1 MGKDILSV
9 LDMRENLG
17 FIIAES
23 LKMKSEHAKKIVS
36 KHPPFVNKN
45 FALVFEK
52 PSLRTKASFAVAI
65 HQLGGACVFMGPEEV
80 QVGKRESASDV
91 GKVLSRYFDGIVYR
105 GFSHENVVALAE
117 GASIPVINALDEL
130 EHPCQAV
137 ADLMTLNEKKGV
149 LKGKKLAYVG
159 DSNNVCNSL
168 LLACSVIG
176 MDMSVASPTNY
187 QPKQQ
192 IMSQVE
198 KITSTSGAKIEV
210 MTNPFKAV
218 DNADVVYTDV
228 WISMGQESDHEAKA
242 KLLMPYQVSNKLMS
256 KAKPDALF
264 MHCMP
269 AHRGLEVLPEVIDG
283 DRSIVFDQAENRL
296 YAHKAILELAMQ

>member
-1 MGKDILSV
+1 
-9 LDMRENLG
+9 
-17 FIIAES
+17 
-23 LKMKSEHAKKIVS
+23 
-36 KHPPFVNKN
+36 
-45 FALVFEK
+45 
-52 PSLRTKASFAVAI
+52 
-65 HQLGGACVFMGPEEV
+65 
-80 QVGKRESASDV
+80 
-91 GKVLSRYFDGIVYR
+91 
-105 GFSHENVVALAE
+105 
-117 GASIPVINALDEL
+117 
-130 EHPCQAV
+130 
-137 ADLMTLNEKKGV
+137 MTLNEKKGV

>member
-1 MGKDILSV
+1 MVKDILSV

-23 LKMKSEHAKKIVS
+23 LKMKGEHARKAIRKN
-36 KHPPFVNKN
+36 PPLLEKN

-65 HQLGGACVFMGPEEV
+65 NQLGGSTVYMGPDEV

-91 GKVLSRYFDGIVYR
+91 GKVLSRYFDGIIYR
-105 GFSHENVVALAE
+105 GFSHENIVNLAE
-117 GASIPVINALDEL
+117 GATIPVINALDDL

-137 ADLMTLNEKKGV
+137 SDLMTLNEKKGV
-149 LKGKKLAYVG
+149 LKGKKLAFIG

-168 LLACSVIG
+168 LLASAIIG
-176 MDMSVASPTNY
+176 MDMSVASPTSF
-187 QPKQQ
+187 QPRQE
-192 IMSQVE
+192 ILSQAM
-198 KITSTSGAKIEV
+198 KIATTSGAKIEV
-210 MTNPFKAV
+210 ITNPYKAAE
-218 DNADVVYTDV
+218 NADVIYTDV
-228 WISMGQESDHEAKA
+228 WVSMGQEDERDAKE
-242 KLLMPYQVSNKLMS
+242 KLLMPYQVNLKLMS
-256 KAKPDALF
+256 KAKNDAVF

-296 YAHKAILELAMQ
+296 HTHKAILELAMQ

>member
-23 LKMKSEHAKKIVS
+23 LKMKSEHSKKIMR
-36 KHPPFVNKN
+36 KNPPFVNKT

-65 HQLGGACVFMGPEEV
+65 NQLGGATVFMGPDEV

-105 GFSHENVVALAE
+105 GFSHENVVNLAE
-117 GASIPVINALDEL
+117 GASIPVINALDDL

-168 LLACSVIG
+168 LLACAVIG

-187 QPKQQ
+187 QPKQE

-198 KITSTSGAKIEV
+198 KIASSSGAKIEV
-210 MTNPFKAV
+210 LTNPFKAV

-228 WISMGQESDHEAKA
+228 WVSMGQESEREAKE
-242 KLLMPYQVSNKLMS
+242 KLMLPYQVSQKLMN

-296 YAHKAILELAMQ
+296 HAHKAILELAMQ